1 LQNSNHSTLNG
12 GFKYRSFAGY
22 DKFAFL
28 AGLYV
33 KQVFMK
39 LFQTSNM
46 EIVRSC
52 QSLFGFELP
61 SVLLT
66 KRYDKFIDAV
76 TNIS

>member
-1 LQNSNHSTLNG
+1 
-12 GFKYRSFAGY
+12 
-22 DKFAFL
+22 
-28 AGLYV
+28 
-33 KQVFMK
+33 MK